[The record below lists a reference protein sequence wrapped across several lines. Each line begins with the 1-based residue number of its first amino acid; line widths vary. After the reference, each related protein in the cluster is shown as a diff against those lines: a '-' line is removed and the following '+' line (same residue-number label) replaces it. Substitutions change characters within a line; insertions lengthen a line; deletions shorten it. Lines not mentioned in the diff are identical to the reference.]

1 MRLALLALNMLLVS
15 FVRGFRGARS
25 QTRRALVR
33 ELGAKAVAEGAVNI
47 KNTQRKYDIDL
58 ERVKT
63 QVSTI
68 RRLLNVADFDV
79 DVWFCSDSK
88 IRELNEEWR
97 EKSKA
102 TDILSFPANDFK
114 KPGVFEDDPAL
125 QFEKHLGDIVVA
137 PSYVFK
143 QMEEDKQLGEADAED
158 SEKDKGVS
166 LALSTV
172 FDLNDRVS
180 LLLVHGILHLLGYD
194 HETDKDWKLM
204 TKKEEE
210 IIAALALG
218 ATKSSKPSETSKPS
232 KGLPSPPKPAKKTTP
247 VTGAAASASA
257 KSVEILRCSS

>member
-1 MRLALLALNMLLVS
+1 MRLALLALIMLSLS
-15 FVRGFRGARS
+15 FVRGFRGARP
-25 QTRRALVR
+25 QTRRALLR
-33 ELGAKAVAEGAVNI
+33 ELGAKAEGAVNI
-47 KNTQRKYDIDL
+47 KNTQRKYDIDV

-68 RRLLNVADFDV
+68 RRLLNVDDFDV

-102 TDILSFPANDFK
+102 TDILSFPANEFK

-137 PSYVFK
+137 PAYVFK
-143 QMEEDKQLGEADAED
+143 QMEEDKQLSAADAEY

-210 IIAALALG
+210 IMAVLSLG
-218 ATKSSKPSETSKPS
+218 PAKTSNPSEPSKPS
-232 KGLPSPPKPAKKTTP
+232 KALPKSAKRATTA
-247 VTGAAASASA
+247 VAKSTSAASA
-257 KSVEILRCSS
+257 VDILRCSS